1 MRHTLRP
8 FGRIVII
15 AVIMLSILSMT
26 AWSWGNRKVEVT
38 STEIR
43 IPVKTVDNGK
53 ASFYEFEVNGVPVE
67 FFVLKSFDGVI
78 RAAFNAC
85 DVCFQAK
92 KGYSQ
97 KGDFMVCNNCGQ
109 PFRSDSINIVRGG
122 CNPSP
127 LERTV
132 VDDYLVIRISDV
144 VQGLMYFK

>member
-1 MRHTLRP
+1 MKDAHTR
-8 FGRIVII
+8 FGRILILTVMMMI
-15 AVIMLSILSMT
+15 VSLS
-26 AWSWGNRKVEVT
+26 AWSWGNKKVEVT

-53 ASFYEFEVNGVPVE
+53 ARFYEVEVSGVPVE
-67 FFVLKSFDGVI
+67 FFVLQSFDGVI

-109 PFRSDSINIVRGG
+109 PFKSDSINVVRGG

-127 LERTV
+127 LERRVDGDYV
-132 VDDYLVIRISDV
+132 VIQINDV
-144 VQGLMYFK
+144 AQGLMYFR